1 MRTSFR
7 VALLVLCASLL
18 AAATWRWVQAE
29 GDPAAAASAEGDEPS
44 AATPAEPHDLA
55 RPLPPRPATPSAGDT
70 EAPLPP
76 DIAALVARADAGDA
90 RAACTLGTRLL
101 PCAYADFWSDDML
114 AAIREQ
120 EASAEASGNIAR
132 ANDAAGQLLRGTS
145 IRRHCDPY
153 PAHLKERANDY
164 LRQAALAGEPEAIV
178 RYSSGQALARRATQ
192 QHAFLRSPS
201 FDAWRSDALAL
212 VESLQ
217 RSGQPEAVLVRLFA
231 INDGSHLG
239 LIMPPDPVQ
248 DEAYRQLARLLF
260 GEQEALRQ
268 HGAPPGLTTE
278 QQQAAAQMAKAWH
291 REQFSGRRFRLE
303 DHLSALSTPLA
314 NDVPEGWPR
323 PSEDATSCFRGDEG
337 AGP

>member
-7 VALLVLCASLL
+7 VALLVLCVSLL
-18 AAATWRWVQAE
+18 AVVTWRWMRTDGKPAAAAMAGINEPATATASEPEDVARPLPPPVV
-29 GDPAAAASAEGDEPS
+29 PAAAAS
-44 AATPAEPHDLA
+44 
-55 RPLPPRPATPSAGDT
+55 DT
-70 EAPLPP
+70 PLPP
-76 DIAALVARADAGDA
+76 DIAALVARADSGDA

-101 PCAYADFWSDDML
+101 PCAYAEFWSDETL
-114 AAIREQ
+114 AAFREQ
-120 EASAEASGNIAR
+120 EARAEASGNIDR
-132 ANDAAGQLLRGTS
+132 ANDAARELLRGTT

-153 PAHLKERANDY
+153 PPTLQQRANDY

-201 FDAWRSDALAL
+201 FEAWRADALAL

-239 LIMPPDPVQ
+239 LLLPPDPVQ

-260 GEQEALRQ
+260 GEQEALRRP
-268 HGAPPGLTTE
+268 GAPPGLMPE
-278 QQQAAAQMAKAWH
+278 QQQAAMQMAQTWH
-291 REQFSGRRFRLE
+291 REQFSGQRFKLE
-303 DHLSALSTPLA
+303 DHLAAFSTPLA
-314 NDVPEGWPR
+314 YDVPEGWPR
-323 PSEDATSCFRGDEG
+323 PSEDASSCFRGDEG
-337 AGP
+337 AGR